1 MNVFLGIT
9 GASGAPYAARLLD
22 ALVAAD
28 VEVGLCASSAGLE
41 VVATELYGD
50 PDLDRDEVL
59 RRFVGDRAGV
69 TVHAPDDWRAPYASG
84 SAKVDAYVICPCSM
98 GTAGTI
104 ASGTMSNLIHRAASV
119 AIKEG
124 RKLIVV
130 PRETPLSDIHL
141 EHLLRLRRAGV
152 VVLMAAPGFYNAPQS
167 IDDLIEFVVGRCL
180 DQLEIENRLTK
191 RWGQE

>member
-59 RRFVGDRAGV
+59 RRFSSQANIKLRDLAAAVIEHRRL
-69 TVHAPDDWRAPYASG
+69 PDLD
-84 SAKVDAYVICPCSM
+84 
-98 GTAGTI
+98 
-104 ASGTMSNLIHRAASV
+104 
-119 AIKEG
+119 
-124 RKLIVV
+124 
-130 PRETPLSDIHL
+130 L
-141 EHLLRLRRAGV
+141 EELRRSSREG
-152 VVLMAAPGFYNAPQS
+152 
-167 IDDLIEFVVGRCL
+167 
-180 DQLEIENRLTK
+180 
-191 RWGQE
+191 